1 MIDHTTVERIVDV
14 ARIEEVVSDYV
25 TLRKSGTNYKGLC
38 PFHDEKT
45 PSFMV
50 SPAKGIC
57 KCFGCGK
64 GGNAVNFVMEVEQIS
79 YVEALRYLAKK
90 YNIEIQETEM
100 SAEQIQQRNE
110 RESMLV
116 LNDYARKYFS
126 TNLQQHAEGKAV
138 ALSYFRS
145 RGFRDD
151 IIQKFQLGYCLDE
164 RDAFTRKA
172 LADGY
177 NLNYMV
183 KTGLTVKGENY
194 TADRFKG
201 RVMFP
206 IHGLAGNVL
215 AFGGRI
221 LKTDGKIAKYLN
233 SPESEVYHKSRV
245 LYGIYYA
252 KRSIVKED
260 CCFLVEGYTDVISM
274 HQSGIENVVASSGTA
289 LTPDQIRQINRF
301 TKNITVLYDGDT
313 AGIKASL
320 RGIDLILEQG
330 MNIKVLLL
338 PDGEDPDSFAKGRSA
353 SEFKAYIEAN
363 QSDFIHF
370 KTKLLL
376 ADAKN
381 DPVKRAGLIQDIV
394 RSISTIP
401 DSITRSVYVKECSA
415 LLSIKEEALYSEI
428 NNIKYKEKEDNYRRE
443 QTQRDRQTYA
453 PNTSSSQQMQ
463 QVIHPENLEEYQL
476 VRLMMRFG
484 DKMLHVHDENGAKT
498 SVTIGPHIINEII
511 EDGFEFKHPHYKLI
525 MDEYAANCGSDTFNP
540 QTFFTRHQN
549 VDITRLASD
558 IFTDKYSLS
567 KVFDENLITNEEDK
581 LDEIVTKSLLMFKA
595 SCIKEMLDE
604 TNKTMQQM
612 QNSGDYNNMM
622 ETMKELQALKEIQKE
637 INELLGGRTI
647 V

>member
-1 MIDHTTVERIVDV
+1 
-14 ARIEEVVSDYV
+14 
-25 TLRKSGTNYKGLC
+25 
-38 PFHDEKT
+38 
-45 PSFMV
+45 
-50 SPAKGIC
+50 
-57 KCFGCGK
+57 
-64 GGNAVNFVMEVEQIS
+64 MEVEQIS

-90 YNIEIQETEM
+90 YNIEVQETEL

-126 TNLQQHAEGKAV
+126 VNLHQHAEGKAV

-151 IIQKFQLGYCLDE
+151 IIEKFQLGYCLDE
-164 RDAFTRKA
+164 RDAFTKKA
-172 LADGY
+172 LSDGY
-177 NLNYMV
+177 NLDYMV

-194 TADRFKG
+194 TADRFKS

-221 LKTDGKIAKYLN
+221 LKTDGKVAKYLN

-245 LYGIYYA
+245 LYGIYFA

-260 CCFLVEGYTDVISM
+260 CCYLVEGYTDVISM
-274 HQSGIENVVASSGTA
+274 HQAGIENVVASSGTA
-289 LTPDQIRQINRF
+289 LTPDQIRLIKRF
-301 TKNITVLYDGDT
+301 TNNITVLYDGDT

-353 SEFKAYIEAN
+353 SEFKEYIVAN
-363 QSDFIHF
+363 QSDFINF

-376 ADAKN
+376 EDAKN
-381 DPVKRAGLIQDIV
+381 DPVKRAHLIQDII

-428 NNIKYKEKEDNYRRE
+428 NKIKYKEKEENYRRE
-443 QTQRDRQTYA
+443 QTRRDRESFSQSSA
-453 PNTSSSQQMQ
+453 PAPQVQ

-476 VRLMMRFG
+476 VRLMMRYG
-484 DKMLHVHDENGAKT
+484 DHLLSINDENGQAV
-498 SVTIGPHIINEII
+498 SVKVGPHIIDEITH
-511 EDGFEFKHPHYKLI
+511 DGFEFQHPMYKLI
-525 MDEYAANCGSDTFNP
+525 MDEYSANCGAESFKCE
-540 QTFFTRHQN
+540 TFFTRHQN
-549 VDITRLASD
+549 MQITQFASE
-558 IFTDKYSLS
+558 IFTDKYTLS
-567 KVFDENLITNEEDK
+567 KVHDSARVSNEEDK
-581 LDEIVTKSLLMFKA
+581 LGEIVTKSLLMFKA
-595 SCIKEMLDE
+595 NCIKEMIDE
-604 TNKTMQQM
+604 THKTMQQM
-612 QNSGDYNNMM
+612 QTSGDSENIMDVM
-622 ETMKELQALKEIQKE
+622 RELQALKEIQKE
-637 INELLGGRTI
+637 INDMLGGRTI